1 MALAG
6 RVIPRS
12 GQSSCRKQ
20 GDADIPLAVAKV
32 VIQVRAASSGSITG
46 TLGAAPEMETT
57 VHELVYVLR
66 FSGHATPVGPAGGM
80 IKIAAT
86 APSCTIGTTIGPE
99 GVWAE
104 MRHMAGDDATLV
116 SEVIFTRRA
125 TFQATGTIMFSIG
138 HALHI
143 STAGSGYL
151 TAGHDPVRR
160 HGGAIWR
167 IEGGDGQFA
176 QASGL
181 VTSFLARRGRV
192 DRRLPIGRDLA
203 ALKSHSFHI

>member
-1 MALAG
+1 MPEA
-6 RVIPRS
+6 
-12 GQSSCRKQ
+12 
-20 GDADIPLAVAKV
+20 GDAEIPLAVAKV
-32 VIQVRAASSGSITG
+32 VIQVRAASSGSINWHA
-46 TLGAAPEMETT
+46 GAAPEMETT

-116 SEVIFTRRA
+116 SEVIFTGRA
-125 TFQATGTIMFSIG
+125 TFQATGTIMFGIG

-181 VTSFLARRGRV
+181 ITSSFLLGEDGLIV
-192 DRRLPIGRDLA
+192 DCQSGVILLP
-203 ALKSHSFHI
+203 